1 MENQKETPRQPQWQ
15 YTLCVMLSEGPP
27 KGASPH
33 DVNARNYND
42 KKERSKEALETLL
55 LKTAAI
61 WGAQI
66 ARNII
71 KNKKEMC

>member
-1 MENQKETPRQPQWQ
+1 MENQKEKPRQPQWR
-15 YTLCVMLSEGPP
+15 YTLCVMLS
-27 KGASPH
+27 

-55 LKTAAI
+55 LKTAVV

>member
-1 MENQKETPRQPQWQ
+1 
-15 YTLCVMLSEGPP
+15 MLGEGPP

-33 DVNARNYND
+33 DVNARNYSD
-42 KKERSKEALETLL
+42 KKERSKEAVDTLL

-66 ARNII
+66 ARDII